1 MGVCDWFQAFCVNI
15 RIGTVKRSSIG
26 YRTGRIVS
34 QLNVVT
40 FVAVIR

>member
-1 MGVCDWFQAFCVNI
+1 MGVGDWFQAFCVNI
-15 RIGTVKRSSIG
+15 RIGTEKRSSIG
-26 YRTGRIVS
+26 YRTGRIVG

>member
-1 MGVCDWFQAFCVNI
+1 MGVGDWFQAFCVNI
-15 RIGTVKRSSIG
+15 RIGTEKRTTIG
-26 YRTGRIVS
+26 YRTGRIVG